1 MLYKNIWDLSI
12 ALWENI
18 YFQNGNNK
26 HLTYKIE
33 WDILY
38 PTKGNQMTT
47 ETIKKEWED
56 LEDIDLA
63 EFILKAYNEGNICGG
78 HLAHFINDNVYY
90 ENGSLYTSSTKVM
103 KDFLEEHYEK

>member
-18 YFQNGNNK
+18 CFQNGNNK
-26 HLTYKIE
+26 CLTYKIE

-38 PTKGNQMTT
+38 PTKGNQMTI

-63 EFILKAYNEGNICGG
+63 EFVLKAYLEGNICGG

>member
-1 MLYKNIWDLSI
+1 MGWNGIYYIQRK
-12 ALWENI
+12 ENKMKTEI
-18 YFQNGNNK
+18 
-26 HLTYKIE
+26 
-33 WDILY
+33 
-38 PTKGNQMTT
+38 P
-47 ETIKKEWED
+47 ETIKKEWSD

-63 EFILKAYNEGNICGG
+63 EFVLKAYLEGKICGG

>member
-18 YFQNGNNK
+18 CFHFGNNK
-26 HLTYKIE
+26 CLTYKIE

-38 PTKGNQMTT
+38 PTKGSPMTT

-90 ENGSLYTSSTKVM
+90 ENGSLYTSSTKIM